1 KDKSQSLQE
10 IYHAMSIYLNRP
22 GKNKKAFHDPLTA
35 CCAIALS
42 IGQWKDVQLYM
53 DEKTKEWGSIIS
65 ENPNIKIIVDY
76 DHEKFF
82 STLFAYV

>member
-1 KDKSQSLQE
+1 
-10 IYHAMSIYLNRP
+10 
-22 GKNKKAFHDPLTA
+22 
-35 CCAIALS
+35 AIDLS

-76 DHEKFF
+76 DHEKFL